1 MAGTSQIECCQVY
14 EAATVVIPVLQRR
27 ELRHREVKYLSKVTQ
42 LEEVLGIK
50 PTGAGLSGDGGAGGQ
65 GRVVPAGRGG
75 WEGEE
80 QRASGTKEDSTAGA
94 ERARKD
100 RSYPWVDS
108 IKIELKSLDTL
119 LAPKN
124 CLLVWGSF
132 HTYIGIGSRN
142 ALQASNKLLFSYT

>member
-100 RSYPWVDS
+100 PSMTGVAGRGQVTHSFS
-108 IKIELKSLDTL
+108 SSAL
-119 LAPKN
+119 LTFGARFF
-124 CLLVWGSF
+124 CVVG
-132 HTYIGIGSRN
+132 
-142 ALQASNKLLFSYT
+142 AADD